1 MEYWVDY
8 RTSGCLGQ
16 RDSETFSQGTQA
28 KGVSD
33 TFALPAGGQPLTSW
47 SLNEHGAC
55 VVEGEAKVSRLY

>member
-8 RTSGCLGQ
+8 RTSGCQ
-16 RDSETFSQGTQA
+16 RTQA